1 MTPVGVRAKM
11 QGLQHLYV
19 QYLGTLPHPAEIKL
33 YTPYNNRECLH
44 CHAGMRAFEEQSKHN
59 KSPDLMGK
67 IMSNQVS
74 CVSSGCHDVVHEVD
88 SLKDATF
95 WKGGP

>member
-1 MTPVGVRAKM
+1 
-11 QGLQHLYV
+11 
-19 QYLGTLPHPAEIKL
+19 
-33 YTPYNNRECLH
+33 
-44 CHAGMRAFEEQSKHN
+44 
-59 KSPDLMGK
+59 MGK